1 MKRGCLMRSKLV
13 YLLLLFSGMLL
24 FAYSTN
30 KTYAY
35 FTDQKSVANT
45 LQLTKLT
52 VSSKA
57 STVHLQTLNETKTDT
72 LELTS
77 RLPLRSIIYL
87 GAVANP
93 WSDYIQLTLP
103 KTLEPNSNKMT
114 FTNTLAI
121 KKIKEFPTN
130 APKTLQ
136 LTIPIFIDTQ
146 LKIKISSITLTIS
159 NTPDESGTWP
169 SEDKFQNQ
177 NYYLTET
184 LYYTQQHILNTPSLF
199 VKYTGA
205 VDDPSTASLQEI
217 FTHKIKLGDSYL
229 KLKDVQY
236 FPKQGFRFLLAE
248 PDTPTTFML
257 GQTYTFHFD
266 YTEVTKI
273 EGYKN
278 KIDYFNIPEAIAT
291 FTLASNLSLNEN
303 NELTQNVLLTRTQ
316 GIAYQFASYTNSTT
330 AKVASLDPQQYSWQV
345 ADTKNFAVEKTNPTN
360 VIVRQLTSLPNQNT
374 TLSLIRRS
382 DNTIVFSQ
390 MIRSVSLDDAIEM
403 QFNQSD
409 TQEFLHQEIS
419 GQSVLSQSSYVFVAK
434 IDYAH
439 TTREPNAYTI
449 PIYFKITG
457 SGLLSQHGT
466 FSLVDK
472 NESLNSPHLKTLT
485 NGNTLVFSNNPEYF
499 KAYILVTDKAFDQY
513 ADTWAY
519 GLRASLTDKNTLLY
533 HTSLKLEKEKIK
545 TAPARTLT
553 TSETTKENVVS
564 DSKTNETLKED
575 TDETTISDTTQ

>member
-1 MKRGCLMRSKLV
+1 MRSKLV

-103 KTLEPNSNKMT
+103 KTLEPNSNKTT

-409 TQEFLHQEIS
+409 TQEFLHQEIA

-519 GLRASLTDKNTLLY
+519 SLRASLTDKNTLLY
-533 HTSLKLEKEKIK
+533 HASLKLDKEKIK
-545 TAPARTLT
+545 TAQARTLT
-553 TSETTKENVVS
+553 TSETSKENVVS
-564 DSKTNETLKED
+564 GSTTNETLKED